1 MPEDVSVAE
10 VVALK
15 SGVEIAVALDLE
27 VALEVGVVVAVGVAI
42 AAAVAVGGASGG
54 DSGSGSTIE
63 EVVSPLVVVW
73 RVPAACVEGC
83 VRSIRVP
90 GREEVNSSM
99 VVFGSVASTRVEG
112 CVRSVRTSGWL
123 LPSNNLSSHCIPVT
137 KAYIKATSIASTN
150 TACNS
155 PEKYLPT
162 PEYGLKTTRS
172 A

>member
-63 EVVSPLVVVW
+63 EVVSPMVVAW
-73 RVPAACVEGC
+73 RVPSSVVEGR
-83 VRSIRVP
+83 VRSIRIP
-90 GREEVNSSM
+90 GREEVASSLGI
-99 VVFGSVASTRVEG
+99 FGRMPSTLIEG
-112 CVRSVRTSGWL
+112 CTRSIRDSGRL
-123 LPSNNLSSHCIPVT
+123 LPSNNLSSHCTPVT
-137 KAYIKATSIASTN
+137 KAVIRAAIAASTN

-155 PEKYLPT
+155 SKKYLA